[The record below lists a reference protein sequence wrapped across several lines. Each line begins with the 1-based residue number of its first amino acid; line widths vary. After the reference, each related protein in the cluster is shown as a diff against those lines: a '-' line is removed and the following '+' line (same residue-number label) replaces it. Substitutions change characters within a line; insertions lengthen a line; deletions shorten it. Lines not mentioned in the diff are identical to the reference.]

1 MWSDRDAEA
10 CVRRYAKD
18 GVSRDL
24 ALRVYTTR
32 LLGGEPRLVLHGGGN
47 TSVKTRM
54 RDLAGQDVDVLC
66 VKGSGWDMAAIEPA
80 GLPAVRLQP
89 LLGLLKLKVLAD
101 EDMVN
106 VQRGNLLDS
115 ASPNPSVETLLHAF
129 IPHAFIDHTHSNAV
143 LALTDQPDPERLC
156 REVYGAKLA
165 YVPYIMPGFA
175 LAKKAAEIYRCNPG
189 VEGLILLKHG
199 IFTFGRTAKEAYG
212 RMIRHV
218 SAAEARIGRAS
229 RQVFAAGRARAKNI
243 NSGGD
248 PSARSFVSA
257 VFAARALPKKI
268 AEASDVAPIL
278 RGLLAIPLDP
288 EARGPADRRANNE
301 WKRLVFDFRA
311 GPAVRAFVAG
321 RDLGRYSQAGTA
333 TPDHVIR
340 TKQKPLIVPAPRA
353 RKLDDFR
360 AGASKALEKYVAGY
374 RAYFARNNKRFK
386 GAKKELDPI
395 PRVVLVPGLGLFGL
409 GESRNAARIAA
420 DLAETNIEVIGN
432 AEALGRYQVISEPDT
447 FDIEYWSL
455 EQAKLGHGAE
465 KPLARHVVAVT
476 GAGSGIGA
484 ATARAFAAAGAEVCV
499 LDRDANAAASVA
511 QAVKGLAVACDVTD
525 PKSVRAAFARIAA
538 TYGGVDIV
546 VSNAGAAWQGR
557 IGDVDDA
564 TLRQSFELNFFAHQA
579 VAQNAVRIMRA
590 QGLGGCLLFNTSKQ
604 AINPGRDF
612 GPYGLPKAATLF
624 LMKQYALDHGAD
636 GIRSNAVNADRIR
649 SGLLTDS
656 MIAARSK
663 ARGVSERDYMA
674 GNLLG
679 QEVTADDV
687 AREFVALALA
697 KKTTAAIVTVDGGNI
712 EASLR

>member
-1 MWSDRDAEA
+1 MKNLWSDRDALT
-10 CVRRYAKD
+10 CVRRYAKA
-18 GVSRDL
+18 GISRDL

-47 TSVKTRM
+47 TSVKTRL
-54 RDLAGQDVDVLC
+54 RDLAGHDVDVLC
-66 VKGSGWDMAAIEPA
+66 VKGSGWDMGTIEPA
-80 GLPAVRLQP
+80 GMPAVRLKP
-89 LLGLLKLKVLAD
+89 LLGLLKLKVLSD

-129 IPHAFIDHTHSNAV
+129 IPHAFVDHTHANAV

-156 REVYGAKLA
+156 REVYGARMG

-175 LAKKAAEIYRCNPG
+175 LAKKAAEVYRRNPE

-199 IFTFGRTAKEAYG
+199 IFTFARTAKEAYG
-212 RMIRHV
+212 RMIGHV
-218 SAAEARIGRAS
+218 SAAEARIKKAGRK
-229 RQVFAAGRARAKNI
+229 VFA
-243 NSGGD
+243 
-248 PSARSFVSA
+248 V
-257 VFAARALPKKI
+257 RALPRKI
-268 AEASDVAPIL
+268 ARPAEVAPIL
-278 RGLLAIPLDP
+278 RGLLAIPVDP
-288 EARGPADRRANNE
+288 KARE
-301 WKRLVFDFRA
+301 WKRLVLEFRT
-311 GPAVRAFVAG
+311 GPSLRAFVAG
-321 RDLGRYSQAGTA
+321 KDLARYGQAGTA

-340 TKQKPLIVPAPRA
+340 TKQKPLIVPAPEA
-353 RKLDDFR
+353 GKLDAFK
-360 AGASKALEKYVAGY
+360 AGAGRALEKYVADY
-374 RAYFARNNKRFK
+374 RAYFARNNKRFG
-386 GAKKELDPI
+386 GAKRELDPI

-409 GESRNAARIAA
+409 GESRKAAKIAA
-420 DLAETNIEVIGN
+420 DLAETNVEVIGN

-455 EQAKLGHGAE
+455 EQAKLGKGAE
-465 KPLARHVVAVT
+465 KPLARHIVAVT

-484 ATARAFAAAGAEVCV
+484 ATAQAFAAAGAEVCA
-499 LDRDANAAASVA
+499 LDRDAKAALGVA
-511 QAVKGLAVACDVTD
+511 TAVKGLAVTCDVTD
-525 PKSVRAAFARIAA
+525 AGEVAAAFDRIAA
-538 TYGGVDIV
+538 TFGGVDIV

-564 TLRQSFELNFFAHQA
+564 TLRKSFELNFFAHQA

-604 AINPGRDF
+604 AVNPGRDF

-649 SGLLTDS
+649 SGLLTES
-656 MIAARSK
+656 MIAARAK
-663 ARGVSERDYMA
+663 ARGLSERDYMA

-679 QEVTADDV
+679 QEVTAEDV

-697 KKTTAAIVTVDGGNI
+697 TKTTAAIVTVDGGNI